1 VEKQVLDVQG
11 NVVGT
16 VTLSPTHFA
25 VEAKPHVLH
34 EVVCSQFRNYIKKT
48 ASSLNRSE
56 VCGSGRKPFRQK
68 GTGRARAG
76 TRRSPLWTGG
86 GAIFGPKPRT
96 VEKRPPKSTRK
107 LAFKMA
113 WSDRFAS
120 DAVIVVKDWGL
131 TEIKTRE
138 LLANLIG
145 LGASGRVLIGLAE
158 VDEILLKSARNLK
171 PHPGKLYAG
180 KVRAVSIKLI
190 SQITVHDIILSD
202 TIVMKED
209 ALEHLKTRMESV

>member
-1 VEKQVLDVQG
+1 MEKQVLDVQG

-16 VTLSPTHFA
+16 VTLSPAHFA

-48 ASSLNRSE
+48 ASSLNKAE
-56 VCGSGRKPFRQK
+56 VCYSGRKPFRQK

-76 TRRSPLWTGG
+76 TRSSPLWSGG
-86 GAIFGPKPRT
+86 GVAFGPRPRT
-96 VEKRPPKSTRK
+96 VEGRPPKSTRR

-120 DAVIVVKDWGL
+120 DAVVIVRDWGL
-131 TEIKTRE
+131 AEIKTRE

-145 LGASGRVLIGLAE
+145 LGASGRVLIGVAE
-158 VDEILLKSARNLK
+158 VDGVLQKSARNLK

-180 KVRAVSIKLI
+180 KVKAVSIKLI
-190 SQITVHDIILSD
+190 SQITVHDLILSD
-202 TIVMKED
+202 TILMKED